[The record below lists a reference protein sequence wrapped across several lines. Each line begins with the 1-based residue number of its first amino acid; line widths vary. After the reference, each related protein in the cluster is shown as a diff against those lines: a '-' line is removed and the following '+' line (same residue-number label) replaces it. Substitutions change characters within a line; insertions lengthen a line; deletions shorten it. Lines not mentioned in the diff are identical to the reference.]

1 MATIDDEQ
9 LEIIKTVC
17 TERGPVDQTLTEAGN
32 LQFDEYLKLYGM
44 TIALE
49 IRLLKHL
56 DDKFKPVR
64 LEALKSNDHKLFG
77 ETVANMLNLQT

>member
-17 TERGPVDQTLTEAGN
+17 NERGPVDQTLTEAGN
-32 LQFDEYLKLYGM
+32 LQFDEFLKLYGM

-64 LEALKSNDHKLFG
+64 LEALKSNDHKLLG